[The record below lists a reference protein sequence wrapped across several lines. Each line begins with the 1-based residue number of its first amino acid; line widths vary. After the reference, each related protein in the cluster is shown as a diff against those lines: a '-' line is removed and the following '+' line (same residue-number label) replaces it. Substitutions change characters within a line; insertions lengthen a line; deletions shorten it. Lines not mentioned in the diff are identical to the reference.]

1 MFKIHNFAFKFRKVL
16 HVNILYR
23 SVTVGSNCKLAV
35 FSPSVTLQPWETS
48 EVLQDYKISRLTAR
62 LGISK
67 ILSGPKSD
75 IRRGGSTL
83 GDARVKVKEKKKK
96 KGKTLFVQTQG
107 TRCDGQADRSGVSR
121 QTVSFPPDQ
130 KQHCD
135 ILTRAHTH
143 VYLTG
148 CFSRACASWGD
159 LICTQAQFVD
169 A

>member
-1 MFKIHNFAFKFRKVL
+1 MFIHNFAFKFRKVL

-75 IRRGGSTL
+75 IRRGINTRRCSGQ
-83 GDARVKVKEKKKK
+83 GKRKKEKERINSLCADAGHKMWWAGWQKRSFSADSLVSS
-96 KGKTLFVQTQG
+96 GPKTTLWH
-107 TRCDGQADRSGVSR
+107 
-121 QTVSFPPDQ
+121 P
-130 KQHCD
+130 H
-135 ILTRAHTH
+135 TRAHWCLPDRMFCT
-143 VYLTG
+143 
-148 CFSRACASWGD
+148 SRALREG
-159 LICTQAQFVD
+159 I
-169 A
+169 